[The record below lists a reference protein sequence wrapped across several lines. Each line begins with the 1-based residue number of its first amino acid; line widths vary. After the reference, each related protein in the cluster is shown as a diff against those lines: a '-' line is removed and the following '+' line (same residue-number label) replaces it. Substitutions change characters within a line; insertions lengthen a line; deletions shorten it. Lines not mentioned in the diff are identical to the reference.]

1 MNEQKPVIKAGAD
14 TAGLV
19 VKLNWLDSLT
29 SPLFLDY
36 LSNGHDNNFCIS
48 VLLWMQ
54 MGKMSTAVH
63 GTKIRNKSISVY
75 LLYYYNL
82 LEGNVM
88 RQTA

>member
-36 LSNGHDNNFCIS
+36 LSNGNDNNFCIS
-48 VLLWMQ
+48 VLL
-54 MGKMSTAVH
+54 
-63 GTKIRNKSISVY
+63 
-75 LLYYYNL
+75 
-82 LEGNVM
+82 
-88 RQTA
+88 